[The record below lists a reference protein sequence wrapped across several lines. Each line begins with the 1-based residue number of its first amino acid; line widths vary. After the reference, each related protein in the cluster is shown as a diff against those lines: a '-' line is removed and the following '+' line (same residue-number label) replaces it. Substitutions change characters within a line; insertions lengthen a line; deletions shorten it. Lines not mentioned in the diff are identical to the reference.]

1 MIIWGISGNSHD
13 AAIAVFK
20 YSMRPAWMRLSN
32 EMELVFASQSE
43 RFSGVKNDAHLNKEL
58 VNYAKQW
65 GEPDELVW
73 YEKPFI
79 KTLRQYR
86 AGQGWN
92 YSKNNIKKYL
102 QSYNINCPIRYSS
115 HHRSHASAG
124 YLTSGFDNAT
134 ILCIDSIGEFET
146 LTLWNANTT
155 KQGEYKGVHS
165 LAQVASQGYPNS
177 VGLWYSAMTQR
188 IGLKPQEDEYIL
200 MGMAAYGD
208 PDRFYN
214 DIYNDLIEFNGK
226 IVKCKQNL
234 HRGCL
239 WWKPEYNSPQ
249 DILDIAAATQKVY
262 TEIFE
267 SLLQMAR
274 LKTTSNNLVLMG
286 GCALNCSANSIAYKY
301 FDNVWIMP
309 NPGDSG
315 SAIGSVLSYYNKS
328 IEWPGAYL
336 GYNIEGEYPVEETI
350 KELTHKQICGVASGR
365 AEFGPRAFG
374 NRSLLADPRGS
385 NIKDRVND
393 IKHRQQFR
401 PFAPVV
407 LSEHFDDNFSGYAN
421 SYMQFTA
428 QCRNPNLY
436 PAIVHTDNT
445 SRVQLVKPDGS
456 GIRRLLERWYEE
468 TGCPMLLNTSLNI
481 KGKPIVNNIADAKAF
496 EKQYGV
502 KVCT

>member
-336 GYNIEGEYPVEETI
+336 GYNIEGKYLVKKPLKNSPTNKSAELHRAGQNLARGLLAIVVFLLILVAATSRTESMTSNIDSNLDHLHPLCLVNTLMTISQDMQIVICSLPPNVEIQTCILQSYTQTTPVEY
-350 KELTHKQICGVASGR
+350 
-365 AEFGPRAFG
+365 
-374 NRSLLADPRGS
+374 NLLSPTEA
-385 NIKDRVND
+385 
-393 IKHRQQFR
+393 
-401 PFAPVV
+401 A
-407 LSEHFDDNFSGYAN
+407 
-421 SYMQFTA
+421 
-428 QCRNPNLY
+428 
-436 PAIVHTDNT
+436 
-445 SRVQLVKPDGS
+445 
-456 GIRRLLERWYEE
+456 YED
-468 TGCPMLLNTSLNI
+468 C
-481 KGKPIVNNIADAKAF
+481 
-496 EKQYGV
+496 
-502 KVCT
+502 